1 MRAPFPE
8 RLPPANCGQVIEE
21 FAGLIPDPARKLK
34 FLNRVLTKYQK
45 ISSIY
50 KLSASFQQTVVTKLA
65 IDELEDL
72 CPGVRKK
79 IKGLILSGRV
89 PAPGGIRWHIYKF
102 RYALL
107 AVVAVAL
114 VLGLGSAVASLK
126 RIVRPEISTE
136 QVLSHELSREVIT
149 KNVSEVPVDKHRGGG
164 IHAVQPQLAMA
175 LPEVREGYVEY
186 GLINNAIDSGEY
198 IEKSIWLVEAG
209 LSSEV
214 YSNGLRI
221 ITDYAVENE
230 PRNYYRFFRD
240 SDKLPAQQDRSNEIA
255 GILYH
260 AAESDIIDFKPE
272 KNDSINRYSKALVRY
287 ICRHK
292 FYNYFVDRFGRVYR
306 VVREDHAAFHAGW
319 SVWADNELV
328 YLNLNHAFIGIC
340 FEGRDFKQPKTED
353 SQSHMRA
360 MKGSTINEAQLI
372 SGKKLTDLLRAK
384 YHISQHNCVTHG
396 LVSINPKTMLIGYH
410 LDLAQGFPFQRFGL
424 KDKTKILLPAITEF
438 GFSYDDY
445 FVKVFDG
452 KLWPGIKYS
461 EEYLRRHA
469 GMSDTA
475 LDEYRGQLARR
486 FKRWFEWYKEHQED
500 KEVS

>member
-1 MRAPFPE
+1 MRTPFPE
-8 RLPPANCGQVIEE
+8 HLPSAKCGQVIEE

-34 FLNRVLTKYQK
+34 FLSSVLKKYQK
-45 ISSIY
+45 TSSIH
-50 KLSASFQQTVVTKLA
+50 KLSASFQQTVVAKFA

-72 CPGVRKK
+72 CPGIRKK
-79 IKGLILSGRV
+79 INRLVRSGRV
-89 PAPGGIRWHIYKF
+89 PAPDGIRWLIYKF

-136 QVLSHELSREVIT
+136 QVLSHELSREVST
-149 KNVSEVPVDKHRGGG
+149 NNVFEVPVDKHRSED
-164 IHAVQPQLAMA
+164 IHAIQPQLAMV
-175 LPEVREGYVEY
+175 LPAVRASYIEY
-186 GLINNAIDSGEY
+186 GLTNNAIDPSEY
-198 IEKSIWLVEAG
+198 IEKSIWLVEAE
-209 LSSEV
+209 LNSEV

-221 ITDYAVENE
+221 IADYTVENE

-240 SDKLPAQQDRSNEIA
+240 SDKLPGEQESSNEIA

-260 AAESDIIDFKPE
+260 ASESDIIDFKPE

-287 ICRHK
+287 ICRNK
-292 FYNYFVDRFGRVYR
+292 FYNYFIDRFGRVYR
-306 VVREDHAAFHAGW
+306 IVREDHAAFHAGW

-340 FEGRDFKQPKTED
+340 FEGRDFKRPKPAQDRT
-353 SQSHMRA
+353 HMSA
-360 MKGSTINEAQLI
+360 MEGSTINETQLI
-372 SGKKLTDLLRAK
+372 SGGKLTDLLRVK

-445 FVKVFDG
+445 FVEIFDG

-461 EEYLRRHA
+461 EEYLSRYA
-469 GMSDTA
+469 GMSDMSM
-475 LDEYRGQLARR
+475 DEYRGLLARR
-486 FKRWFEWYKEHQED
+486 FERWFKWYKEH
-500 KEVS
+500 KEEG